1 MASMVHLIRHG
12 EVYNP
17 KHLVYADLPGFG
29 LSESG
34 RLQAKEAGRYL
45 ASSPVVAVWSSPLER
60 AIETAHLIA
69 SRHRLHVRVDAE
81 LTEWHLS
88 GRWAGVR
95 WEELPTRMPGELEA
109 YLEHPWDLSFTPE
122 TLVALAERI
131 AGVATRLDAS
141 HPHGDVVI
149 VGHQDPI
156 HAAHLHLT
164 GADPRLQHTS
174 KPDHAQVIS
183 LRPGTPWK
191 QITTWRPEE
200 TGLAD

>member
-1 MASMVHLIRHG
+1 MVHLIRHG

-69 SRHRLHVRVDAE
+69 SRHRLRVRVDAE

-88 GRWAGVR
+88 GRWAGVGGAADSNAR
-95 WEELPTRMPGELEA
+95 RAGGISRTSVGFEL
-109 YLEHPWDLSFTPE
+109 
-122 TLVALAERI
+122 
-131 AGVATRLDAS
+131 
-141 HPHGDVVI
+141 
-149 VGHQDPI
+149 
-156 HAAHLHLT
+156 
-164 GADPRLQHTS
+164 HT
-174 KPDHAQVIS
+174 
-183 LRPGTPWK
+183 
-191 QITTWRPEE
+191 
-200 TGLAD
+200 